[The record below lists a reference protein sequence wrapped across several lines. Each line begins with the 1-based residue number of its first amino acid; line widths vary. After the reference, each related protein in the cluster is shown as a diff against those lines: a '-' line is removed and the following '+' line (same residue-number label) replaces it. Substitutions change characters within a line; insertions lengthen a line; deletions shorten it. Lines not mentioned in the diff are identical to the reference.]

1 MSTLGIVVLVL
12 VVLLV
17 LLAIGGA
24 IANKRRRQ
32 ATEGQ
37 FHARVDEVN
46 QDLAAAHAA
55 DNGWEPAR
63 VEGAAR
69 AAFAEREPGVEVAEL
84 NLVQV
89 IDPPGTDD
97 DKAVFRL
104 EAAGG
109 RVHHL
114 TLGRRGGEWVLED
127 LRDG

>member
-24 IANKRRRQ
+24 IANRRRRE
-32 ATEGQ
+32 ATATQ
-37 FHARVDEVN
+37 FHTSVDEAN
-46 QDLAAAHAA
+46 RDLAAAHAA

-69 AAFAEREPGVEVAEL
+69 AAFAERQPGVEVTGMR
-84 NLVQV
+84 LVQV

-97 DKAVFRL
+97 DKAIFRV

-109 RVHHL
+109 GVHHL
-114 TLGRRGGEWVLED
+114 RLGRRGGEWHLEE
-127 LRDG
+127 LS